1 MEWVRIHQL
10 LKLYE
15 SASGQK
21 LNVDKTSIF
30 FSKNTKREFKEHIR
44 FLVGTSATT
53 SVQVSNQFQ
62 NFLQVYATCILM
74 IAHHY
79 RDSQMYR
86 TRKDYVRNSLVF
98 ECTFTALSILV
109 RHAKEQVEGFAQAS
123 EQWDATRVDA
133 AIEHLSW
140 KPPPF
145 DMLKANWD
153 AAKDYKSKVVGLGG
167 NYSYTWGDSAC
178 CFLLNGPR
186 NNDPTVAVALAV
198 WWAISFCREQGWQQ
212 VLFEGDSQQ
221 VVLEMKMPNPC
232 WNLHGNLIEDSKE
245 LLHGFVF
252 VSASVQFVSQV
263 ANNAAHRLAK
273 VALSQRLDQV
283 WMDGCPPSIQSIVL
297 AEQEFPLW

>member
-1 MEWVRIHQL
+1 MTCVSSVTYSVLLNRRPAGLITPSRGLRKRDLLSPYLFLLCAEGISSLLLKAEREESISGVLVSVKGYCLSHLFFANDSLLFCRANFMEWVRIHQL

-123 EQWDATRVDA
+123 EQ
-133 AIEHLSW
+133 
-140 KPPPF
+140 
-145 DMLKANWD
+145 
-153 AAKDYKSKVVGLGG
+153 
-167 NYSYTWGDSAC
+167 
-178 CFLLNGPR
+178 
-186 NNDPTVAVALAV
+186 
-198 WWAISFCREQGWQQ
+198 
-212 VLFEGDSQQ
+212 
-221 VVLEMKMPNPC
+221 
-232 WNLHGNLIEDSKE
+232 
-245 LLHGFVF
+245 
-252 VSASVQFVSQV
+252 
-263 ANNAAHRLAK
+263 
-273 VALSQRLDQV
+273 
-283 WMDGCPPSIQSIVL
+283 
-297 AEQEFPLW
+297 